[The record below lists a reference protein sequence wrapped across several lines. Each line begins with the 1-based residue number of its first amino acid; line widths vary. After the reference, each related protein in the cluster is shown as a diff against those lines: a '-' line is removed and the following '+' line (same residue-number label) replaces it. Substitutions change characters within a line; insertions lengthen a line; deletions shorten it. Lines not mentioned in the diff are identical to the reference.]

1 MDERKVLCLE
11 SKVTGRNKRQKQ
23 EGGSI
28 KQSCFRIDFEKGQ
41 KWRRDR
47 KQQGEEPTARELK
60 PDTVEHLLP
69 CATEVCGSS
78 EHSD

>member
-41 KWRRDR
+41 K
-47 KQQGEEPTARELK
+47 
-60 PDTVEHLLP
+60 
-69 CATEVCGSS
+69 
-78 EHSD
+78 